1 MDISID
7 KNFLPKEIQDKLSDD
22 VVMETF
28 YGDVDPMLIDAF
40 GNPIQ
45 RDIDNMRAEY
55 AIRKSVSEMKV
66 TKPKRKKKK
75 HSVIDELKSL

>member
-1 MDISID
+1 
-7 KNFLPKEIQDKLSDD
+7 
-22 VVMETF
+22 
-28 YGDVDPMLIDAF
+28 MLIDAF

-66 TKPKRKKKK
+66 TKPKKKKKK

>member
-66 TKPKRKKKK
+66 TKPKKKKKK

>member
-7 KNFLPKEIQDKLSDD
+7 KNFLPIEIRDKLSDD

-66 TKPKRKKKK
+66 TKPKKKKKK